1 MPLVPR
7 FPTASQPQ
15 AGPWRLALRE
25 SIQRMTAQFDHP
37 YLFIPGPVEV
47 RQEILEAQS
56 AWMIGHRSKAF
67 AELYARL
74 QPSLKESFGGGDQH
88 RVYIYTSS
96 GSGIWESASRC
107 AIRAD
112 RPVLHLVNGAFSDRW
127 AATSRD
133 NGKQVDTIEVP
144 WGQAVKP
151 EQVAEALK
159 AKAYDAVALVYN
171 ETSTGVLNP
180 LPAIAEIV
188 KQYPD
193 TLLLVDAVSCWMG
206 TPIQAVEWGID
217 LVLASSQKALALPPG
232 IAFGCV
238 SDRVLERAKEVTHR
252 GYYFD
257 VLTLEKHH
265 QKNNT
270 PATPPVSLM
279 FAAERQFQDVH
290 AEGYPARFARH
301 AAMAAR
307 TREWAVSRGF
317 EMFSEEGYH
326 SPTVSTVRNTRGID
340 FSALQG
346 FLAQRN
352 ITLGGGY
359 GKLKSETFR
368 IAHMGDTLPEHLEIL
383 LESIDAFLQA

>member
-1 MPLVPR
+1 
-7 FPTASQPQ
+7 
-15 AGPWRLALRE
+15 
-25 SIQRMTAQFDHP
+25 MTTQFDHP

-47 RQEILEAQS
+47 RQEILEAQTE
-56 AWMIGHRSKAF
+56 WMIGHRSKAF

-74 QPSLKESFGGGDQH
+74 QPMLKESFGAGDQH
-88 RVYIYTSS
+88 RVYTYTSS
-96 GSGIWESASRC
+96 GSGIWESASRSC
-107 AIRAD
+107 VRED
-112 RPVLHLVNGAFSDRW
+112 RSILHLVNGAFSERW
-127 AATSRD
+127 ATTSRA
-133 NGKQVDTIEVP
+133 NGKQVDVIEAP

-159 AKAYDAVALVYN
+159 AKSYDAVAVVYN

-206 TPIQAVEWGID
+206 TPINVVEWGVD
-217 LVLASSQKALALPPG
+217 VVVTSSQKALALPPG
-232 IAFGCV
+232 IAFGCI
-238 SDRVLERAKEVTHR
+238 SDRVLARAEQVTNR

-257 VLTLEKHH
+257 VLTLEKYH
-265 QKNNT
+265 QRNNT

-279 FAAERQFQDVH
+279 FAAERQFKDVQ
-290 AEGYPARFARH
+290 AEGYPDRFARH
-301 AAMAAR
+301 EAMAAR
-307 TREWAVSRGF
+307 THEWVASRGF

-346 FLAQRN
+346 YLVQRN
-352 ITLGGGY
+352 ISLGGGY
-359 GKLKSETFR
+359 GKLKGETFR
-368 IAHMGDTLPEHLEIL
+368 IAHMGDTRPEHLDTL
-383 LESIDAFLQA
+383 LANIDAFLAE